1 MAVPPLL
8 GDNHALLFVL
18 LRRGCLY
25 VLMTGVTARLVSRDS
40 AGHFLYPLLHT
51 GVDALR
57 LLDIIF
63 TLLCIPALLAH
74 VDVSFTFA

>member
-1 MAVPPLL
+1 
-8 GDNHALLFVL
+8 
-18 LRRGCLY
+18 
-25 VLMTGVTARLVSRDS
+25 VLMTGVTARLASRDS

-63 TLLCIPALLAH
+63 TLLYIPALLAH

>member
-1 MAVPPLL
+1 
-8 GDNHALLFVL
+8 
-18 LRRGCLY
+18 
-25 VLMTGVTARLVSRDS
+25 MTGVTARLVSRDS

>member
-25 VLMTGVTARLVSRDS
+25 VLVAGVAERLVSLGN
-40 AGHFLYPLLHT
+40 AGHFLYPLWRT
-51 GVDALR
+51 GVDDLHF
-57 LLDIIF
+57 LY
-63 TLLCIPALLAH
+63 TLFASSILC
-74 VDVSFTFA
+74 VKVYGSFTYA